1 MANAYILLTSNDGSL
16 KKRFRVVHPS
26 YAETNLRK
34 QTVQETASGKLD
46 IQHGSHY
53 RAWQMSLRVYKTE
66 TASNTGT
73 AQASGNSTTS
83 ITLANTASTT
93 DDIYNV
99 QTISLLTG
107 TGAGQS
113 AVITDYVG
121 STRVAT
127 ASFSTAPDSTTTYS
141 ITSFFGTLSDLES
154 FFDYKTSPGD
164 KITYTDF
171 FGTSFTVYL
180 IGDYLAEPQTP
191 ALDGATDF
199 WIVPLMIRESDA
211 K

>member
-26 YAETNLRK
+26 YVETNLRK
-34 QTVQETASGKLD
+34 QTVQETATGKLD
-46 IQHGSHY
+46 SQHGSHY
-53 RAWQMSLRVYKTE
+53 RAWQMSLRAYRTE
-66 TASNTGT
+66 PASNAGT
-73 AQASGNSTTS
+73 AQAGSTTS
-83 ITLANTASTT
+83 ITLANAASATN
-93 DDIYNV
+93 DIYNV

-171 FGTSFTVYL
+171 FGTSFSVYI
-180 IGDYLAEPQTP
+180 IGDYESEPQTP
-191 ALDGATDF
+191 GLDGATDY
-199 WIVPLMIRESDA
+199 WVVPLAIRESDA

>member
-26 YAETNLRK
+26 YVETNLRK
-34 QTVQETASGKLD
+34 QTVQETATGKLD

-53 RAWQMSLRVYKTE
+53 RAWQMTVRTYRTE
-66 TASNTGT
+66 TAANTGT
-73 AQASGNSTTS
+73 AQAGSTTS
-83 ITLANTASTT
+83 ITLANAASTT
-93 DDIYNV
+93 NDIYNV

-127 ASFSTAPDSTTTYS
+127 ASFATAPDSTTTYS
-141 ITSFFGTLSDLES
+141 VASLYGTAADLES

-164 KITYTDF
+164 QITYTDF
-171 FGTSFTVYL
+171 FDASFTVY
-180 IGDYLAEPQTP
+180 ITGDYESEPQSP
-191 ALDGATDF
+191 GLDGATDYSL
-199 WIVPLMIRESDA
+199 VPLAMRESDA

>member
-26 YAETNLRK
+26 YTETNLRK
-34 QTVQETASGKLD
+34 QTIQETASGKLD

-53 RAWQMSLRVYKTE
+53 RTWQMTVRTYRTE
-66 TASNTGT
+66 TAANAGT

-83 ITLANTASTT
+83 ITLANAASSV
-93 DDIYNV
+93 DDTYNA

-107 TGAGQS
+107 TGAGQTS
-113 AVITDYVG
+113 VITDYVG
-121 STRVAT
+121 VSRRATISVAI
-127 ASFSTAPDSTTTYS
+127 APDDTTTYS
-141 ITSFFGTLSDLES
+141 ITSLYGTAADLES

-164 KITYTDF
+164 QITYTDF
-171 FGTSFTVYL
+171 FDASFTVYI
-180 IGDYLAEPQTP
+180 IGDYESEPQTP
-191 ALDGATDF
+191 GLDGAADF
-199 WIVPLMIRESDA
+199 WVTPFALRESDA

>member
-1 MANAYILLTSNDGSL
+1 MANAFILLTSNDGSL
-16 KKRFRVVHPS
+16 KKRFRAVHPS
-26 YAETNLRK
+26 YIETNLRK
-34 QTVQETASGKLD
+34 QTVQETATGKLD

-53 RAWQMSLRVYKTE
+53 RAWQMVVRTYRTE
-66 TASNTGT
+66 TAANAGT
-73 AQASGNSTTS
+73 AQAGSTTS
-83 ITLANTASTT
+83 ITLANAASTT
-93 DDIYNV
+93 NDIYNI

-127 ASFSTAPDSTTTYS
+127 ASFATAPDSTTTYS
-141 ITSFFGTLSDLES
+141 VASLYGTAADLES

-164 KITYTDF
+164 QITYTDF
-171 FGTSFTVYL
+171 FDASFTVYI
-180 IGDYLAEPQTP
+180 IGDYESEPQTP
-191 ALDGATDF
+191 GLDGATDYSL
-199 WIVPLMIRESDA
+199 VPFAIRESDA

>member
-34 QTVQETASGKLD
+34 QTVQETATGKLD

-53 RAWQMSLRVYKTE
+53 RAWQMSVRTYRTE
-66 TASNTGT
+66 PVSNAGT
-73 AQASGNSTTS
+73 AQSGTTTY
-83 ITLANTASTT
+83 ITLANAASTT
-93 DDIYNV
+93 DDFYNT
-99 QTISLLTG
+99 QTVSLLTG
-107 TGAGQS
+107 TGAGQT
-113 AVITDYVG
+113 AVITDYIG
-121 STRVAT
+121 TSRRAYISVAT
-127 ASFSTAPDSTTTYS
+127 APDDTTTYS
-141 ITSFFGTLSDLES
+141 ITSLFGTAADLES

-171 FGTSFTVYL
+171 FDASFSVYI
-180 IGDYLAEPQTP
+180 IGDYESEPQTP
-191 ALDGATDF
+191 GLDGTTDF
-199 WIVPLMIRESDA
+199 WVVPLAIRESDA